1 MPKKQKR
8 PATFLSIHDLTRRS
22 TGLWG
27 YWLSL
32 WGLSIHDL
40 TRRST
45 LQQVSVYACYWTFN
59 SRPHKEVDSNFL
71 QDFVKIDIIK
81 HYYDQITDV
90 FYFLYFD
97 FSPLQL
103 LFSEISGANPWAF
116 SVHSIS
122 AL

>member
-1 MPKKQKR
+1 M
-8 PATFLSIHDLTRRS
+8 SDIIHTPFKS
-22 TGLWG
+22 
-27 YWLSL
+27 
-32 WGLSIHDL
+32 
-40 TRRST
+40 
-45 LQQVSVYACYWTFN
+45 FN

-71 QDFVKIDIIK
+71 QHFVKIDIIK